1 MTMNNKAIIEL
12 LEKYDSESRAIKHE
26 ALRAAWSMRGGLSYE
41 DAMYLSQTEREI
53 VSDIIKENMEITKE
67 SKLPYF

>member
-1 MTMNNKAIIEL
+1 MNNEAIVEL

-41 DAMYLSQTEREI
+41 DAMYLSQGEREI
-53 VSDIIKENMEITKE
+53 VSDIIKENMDITKE